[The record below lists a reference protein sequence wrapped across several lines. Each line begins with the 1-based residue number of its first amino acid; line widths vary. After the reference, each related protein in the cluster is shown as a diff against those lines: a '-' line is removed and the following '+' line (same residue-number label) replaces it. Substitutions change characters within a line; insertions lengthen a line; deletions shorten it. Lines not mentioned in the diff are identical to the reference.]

1 MVRAQVEAAAFAVLI
16 YEPQPSQAWGC
27 IKIIGDF
34 MAAYRVLRCLQVGF
48 QLFPLEDG
56 ATAQLRECLWKTIG
70 RRPDLPTLG
79 GLELQAQASFF
90 EYPIV

>member
-34 MAAYRVLRCLQVGF
+34 MAAYRVLRCVAESHRWWLDF
-48 QLFPLEDG
+48 
-56 ATAQLRECLWKTIG
+56 
-70 RRPDLPTLG
+70 
-79 GLELQAQASFF
+79 GLDRVS
-90 EYPIV
+90 